1 MIYGGD
7 FMLRTDVQ
15 ENIPSPAKGNSLSKK
30 IISKMALIVAA
41 IFFITIFASAILAA
55 KELAQANRERLTAV
69 AYENAFLISNEIET
83 SYGKTVGFAGSLR
96 NISTLD
102 PKEQRNAIDTAL
114 VGLLEGGDGF
124 PTAFAYFE
132 QNTIADSNGDPYSV
146 HKRDI
151 AYEAVVY
158 PNEEK
163 TEYVF
168 EKHEDAFD
176 TYEKEYYKQIKNTG
190 KPYIMDPYV
199 YQLMGKNIMMISI
212 ISPVWNAEG
221 EFLGVSG
228 VDVALDDMQEHLL
241 VSTDY
246 NSSHLVAL
254 SADGTILV
262 DSADGS
268 KVGQSASSVGYTAM
282 AENANKLYSMAE
294 GEHINSR
301 SIIVKGTNFS
311 TGRNGISVSIP
322 LTVNGKAQW
331 TLHMTVDSL
340 EFYGPIIEGAG
351 KLTFMVVLLGIL
363 LLAAVNRI
371 IKKSLEPIKLISN
384 GAAKLEAG
392 NLNIHIDIRS
402 NDELGRL
409 SQTFNH
415 ISATINNYVKD
426 ISEQLSQMA
435 DNNMD
440 ITITQ
445 NYIGDFIPI
454 QVSIE
459 KISKSLNETLHQIVL
474 SADEVSASSDNVSSS
489 AQMLSNGAVEQATAI
504 DQLAVSIESLSKDAA
519 ANANDAQT
527 ANITAS
533 EVGRNIRESN
543 QEMECLIRAMS
554 DISHSSN
561 EIEKIVKTIEDI
573 ASQTN
578 LLSINASIEAARA
591 GVAGK
596 GFAVVANE
604 VRALAEKSA
613 EAVNQTAALIASS
626 RKAVENGKEITD
638 KTAAS
643 LVAVVDGSEDILKF
657 MDKISGASHNQK
669 VVLEQLTEN
678 IDLISNVVQSN
689 SSSAQNSAATS
700 LELSSQSKRLHE
712 LVNRFHLKQ
721 M

>member
-1 MIYGGD
+1 
-7 FMLRTDVQ
+7 MLRTDVQ
-15 ENIPSPAKGNSLSKK
+15 ENIPSPAKGSSLSKK

-96 NISTLD
+96 NISTLN

-221 EFLGVSG
+221 KFLGVSG

-301 SIIVKGTNFS
+301 SIIVNGTNFS

-351 KLTFMVVLLGIL
+351 KLTFMVDLLGIIL
-363 LLAAVNRI
+363 G
-371 IKKSLEPIKLISN
+371 K
-384 GAAKLEAG
+384 
-392 NLNIHIDIRS
+392 
-402 NDELGRL
+402 EL
-409 SQTFNH
+409 
-415 ISATINNYVKD
+415 
-426 ISEQLSQMA
+426 
-435 DNNMD
+435 
-440 ITITQ
+440 
-445 NYIGDFIPI
+445 
-454 QVSIE
+454 
-459 KISKSLNETLHQIVL
+459 
-474 SADEVSASSDNVSSS
+474 
-489 AQMLSNGAVEQATAI
+489 
-504 DQLAVSIESLSKDAA
+504 
-519 ANANDAQT
+519 
-527 ANITAS
+527 
-533 EVGRNIRESN
+533 
-543 QEMECLIRAMS
+543 
-554 DISHSSN
+554 
-561 EIEKIVKTIEDI
+561 
-573 ASQTN
+573 
-578 LLSINASIEAARA
+578 
-591 GVAGK
+591 
-596 GFAVVANE
+596 
-604 VRALAEKSA
+604 
-613 EAVNQTAALIASS
+613 
-626 RKAVENGKEITD
+626 KAV
-638 KTAAS
+638 
-643 LVAVVDGSEDILKF
+643 
-657 MDKISGASHNQK
+657 
-669 VVLEQLTEN
+669 
-678 IDLISNVVQSN
+678 
-689 SSSAQNSAATS
+689 
-700 LELSSQSKRLHE
+700 
-712 LVNRFHLKQ
+712 
-721 M
+721 

>member
-1 MIYGGD
+1 
-7 FMLRTDVQ
+7 MLRTDVQ
-15 ENIPSPAKGNSLSKK
+15 ENIPSPAKGSSLSKK

-371 IKKSLEPIKLISN
+371 IKKSLEPIKLISD

-392 NLNIHIDIRS
+392 NLNIHIDIHS

>member
-1 MIYGGD
+1 
-7 FMLRTDVQ
+7 MLRTDVQ